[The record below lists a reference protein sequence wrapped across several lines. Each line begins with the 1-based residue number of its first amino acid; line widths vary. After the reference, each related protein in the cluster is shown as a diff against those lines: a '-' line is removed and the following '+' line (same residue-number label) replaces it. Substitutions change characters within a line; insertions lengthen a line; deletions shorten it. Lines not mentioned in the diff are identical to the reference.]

1 MRLIG
6 PDWIASLGRMLAC
19 AGLMALPLAVGSVTT
34 YRQPEQAAGSR
45 LYALVTPV
53 DGGAAFD
60 AQVLD
65 DAGNVYVD
73 LHGYRTVQLPG
84 SVNL

>member
-1 MRLIG
+1 M
-6 PDWIASLGRMLAC
+6 AT
-19 AGLMALPLAVGSVTT
+19 AGVMALPLAIGSVTT
-34 YRQPEQAAGSR
+34 YRQLDQAGGAR

-73 LHGYRTVQLPG
+73 LRGYRTVQLPG
-84 SVNL
+84 GVQLV